1 MSFLG
6 IILTSLGIT
15 KVNDSKWEKELINLY
30 NDIENLQGAKTK
42 EIYIPVEKNY
52 KYGFVDSKGQ
62 EKIKC
67 QYDRVSYFN
76 QVEINN
82 ELYYIALAKKDNKFY
97 IISKTNNNFIISGNL
112 EKYLQT
118 IDEHLEKT
126 MTKSINKQEDYG
138 KGYLQI
144 FEFLFQVSTKGEK
157 ELTQQTIEKSNITN
171 TSTLNEKSAKY
182 YYNNTKGQP
191 QADRA
196 PPIRGAVLKKER
208 TDRMAWNLDSDRPI
222 YAQLLER
229 IQRQIVSGRYRP
241 GDKLPSVRELAAE
254 ASVNPNTMQKAFA
267 ELERSGLII
276 TRRTSGRFVTED
288 TQMIA
293 QIRTSL
299 AKEEIH
305 SFLARM
311 KGLGFETQDIIRI
324 LSQEEIPS
332 EAERSAQA

>member
-1 MSFLG
+1 
-6 IILTSLGIT
+6 
-15 KVNDSKWEKELINLY
+15 
-30 NDIENLQGAKTK
+30 
-42 EIYIPVEKNY
+42 
-52 KYGFVDSKGQ
+52 
-62 EKIKC
+62 
-67 QYDRVSYFN
+67 
-76 QVEINN
+76 
-82 ELYYIALAKKDNKFY
+82 
-97 IISKTNNNFIISGNL
+97 
-112 EKYLQT
+112 
-118 IDEHLEKT
+118 
-126 MTKSINKQEDYG
+126 
-138 KGYLQI
+138 
-144 FEFLFQVSTKGEK
+144 
-157 ELTQQTIEKSNITN
+157 
-171 TSTLNEKSAKY
+171 
-182 YYNNTKGQP
+182 
-191 QADRA
+191 
-196 PPIRGAVLKKER
+196 
-208 TDRMAWNLDSDRPI
+208 MAWNLDSDRPI

-299 AKEEIH
+299 AKEEIL

-332 EAERSAQA
+332 EAERSARA